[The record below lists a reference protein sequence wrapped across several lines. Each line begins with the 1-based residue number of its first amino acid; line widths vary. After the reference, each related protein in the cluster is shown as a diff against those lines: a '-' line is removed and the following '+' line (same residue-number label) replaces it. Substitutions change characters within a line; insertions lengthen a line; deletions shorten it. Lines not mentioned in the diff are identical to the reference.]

1 MQEFFYLDREAW
13 VMLVGFPEDLRNPMV
28 ITKSVSTFGIL
39 VYWHDSENLTRV
51 VVKVYLNDEG
61 KIPGSVK
68 VNAGAPY
75 KGRSWTVPV
84 FVLKKNGVTVVP
96 DEEVY
101 VIEGPFHPMPFQP
114 PRWTGPTNPARSNAT
129 PVDSQADNLMD
140 IEADGNR
147 APTVGRQGNQVVA
160 AFEPVDENVVLQE
173 MLSGLVLPDPVVAEE
188 VVVPPEVMSVGP
200 LSGAPS
206 EVLNVGLFS
215 CAPMSVS
222 KPLVEDSL
230 NAMVI
235 NHEVIDVATQ
245 EAGSS
250 ALALVPK
257 PRLKSIV
264 VCLNQGLNL
273 DLNKVLS
280 FTPKALPPSF
290 LSFLS
295 TLDISL
301 DTDIPLFFDDP
312 LILVCLACLL
322 PPQITDVTPDEALEA
337 MKVAAEA
344 EKEGEDLVEIP
355 KPADFTPGKR
365 RARKLLEP
373 LDVQFLRRSK
383 RTADKLWRF

>member
-1 MQEFFYLDREAW
+1 MANFPVDPRPHMPKGFSLVEAPLRPPLGHEVSVIGCYSLYNKDLAIVRLEPKVHKDDFGPLATELRKFFSEIHQARVSEIQPCPFGEAFVRFGSPLEREHFLGPVFAFGSYQMTVIKHDEAENARVFYLDREAW

-39 VYWHDSENLTRV
+39 VYWHNSENLTRV

-61 KIPGSVK
+61 KIPDSVK

-173 MLSGLVLPDPVVAEE
+173 ML
-188 VVVPPEVMSVGP
+188 
-200 LSGAPS
+200 
-206 EVLNVGLFS
+206 FWS
-215 CAPMSVS
+215 C
-222 KPLVEDSL
+222 
-230 NAMVI
+230 
-235 NHEVIDVATQ
+235 
-245 EAGSS
+245 
-250 ALALVPK
+250 
-257 PRLKSIV
+257 
-264 VCLNQGLNL
+264 
-273 DLNKVLS
+273 
-280 FTPKALPPSF
+280 
-290 LSFLS
+290 
-295 TLDISL
+295 
-301 DTDIPLFFDDP
+301 
-312 LILVCLACLL
+312 
-322 PPQITDVTPDEALEA
+322 
-337 MKVAAEA
+337 
-344 EKEGEDLVEIP
+344 
-355 KPADFTPGKR
+355 PARPCCC
-365 RARKLLEP
+365 
-373 LDVQFLRRSK
+373 
-383 RTADKLWRF
+383 